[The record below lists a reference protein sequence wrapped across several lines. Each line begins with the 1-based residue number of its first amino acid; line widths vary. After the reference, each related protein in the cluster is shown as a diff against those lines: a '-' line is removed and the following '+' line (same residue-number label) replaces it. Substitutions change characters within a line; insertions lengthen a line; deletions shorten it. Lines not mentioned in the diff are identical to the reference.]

1 MAGAHDQ
8 ASGVIPTGQDVLIRH
23 QDPSA
28 ILLLLLLLL
37 DVMYGHVGQAATS
50 SPGFAAWP
58 LNLMGA
64 HRQVV
69 GIALMTLVKVI
80 LLLLAPHFAE
90 LDVRHNHYLSQISV
104 EGLGEKDWASPLQL

>member
-8 ASGVIPTGQDVLIRH
+8 ASSVISTGQDVLIRH

-37 DVMYGHVGQAATS
+37 DVMNGHVGQAAS
-50 SPGFAAWP
+50 GAPGFAAWP
-58 LNLMGA
+58 LHLIGA

-69 GIALMTLVKVI
+69 RIALMALV
-80 LLLLAPHFAE
+80 
-90 LDVRHNHYLSQISV
+90 
-104 EGLGEKDWASPLQL
+104 

>member
-8 ASGVIPTGQDVLIRH
+8 ASGVIPIGQDVLIRH

-50 SPGFAAWP
+50 APGFAAWP
-58 LNLMGA
+58 LHLMGA
-64 HRQVV
+64 HGQVV
-69 GIALMTLVKVI
+69 RIALMALVKGI
-80 LLLLAPHFAE
+80 LLFLAPHFAE
-90 LDVRHNHYLSQISV
+90 LYVRHNHYLSQISV
-104 EGLGEKDWASPLQL
+104 EGLGEKDWACPLQL